1 MSLLDI
7 VTTGVAV
14 MRILRSYLKGLLKM
28 RKRKPIVSGRR
39 PKQQN
44 DRIFTGPRVQALA
57 TIKIHRLHA
66 RTAEK
71 EAARLTKEAEKK
83 EEAAER

>member
-1 MSLLDI
+1 MFNTLSTL
-7 VTTGVAV
+7 
-14 MRILRSYLKGLLKM
+14 
-28 RKRKPIVSGRR
+28 
-39 PKQQN
+39 
-44 DRIFTGPRVQALA
+44 
-57 TIKIHRLHA
+57 KIHRLHA